1 MKKWNVRSY
10 KQGTLRTLRGALPKI
25 MVHHEVIVAQ
35 IKTEALNR
43 FFEKHPEDRNGLTVT
58 ASPMK
63 VKRSFD

>member
-10 KQGTLRTLRGALPKI
+10 KQGNIRGRNGALPEI

-43 FFEKHPEDRNGLTVT
+43 FYEKHPEDKGVLTVT
-58 ASPMK
+58 ASPLRE
-63 VKRSFD
+63 VKA